1 MTNNTL
7 NTNKPHPALT
17 DKAWENAQVLA
28 VKIGVRPETLL
39 PFNAGYI
46 SPGPMDVINLKTWC
60 GLSSVD
66 IAKLLGVS
74 DKMPRH
80 WMNTKNAEQYR
91 AIVPAYWRYWLAS
104 YGLIDIELQQPKKA

>member
-1 MTNNTL
+1 MN

-17 DKAWENAQVLA
+17 DKEWQNALNTA

-39 PFNAGYI
+39 PFFAGYI
-46 SPGPMDVINLKTWC
+46 APGPTDVINLKAWC
-60 GLSSVD
+60 GLSSRE
-66 IAKLLGVS
+66 ISKLLGVG

-91 AIVPAYWRYWLAS
+91 AIVPAYWRYWLAC
-104 YGLIDIELQQPKKA
+104 YGLIDIDVLQPKKT